1 MAYLVKQKKVCFI
14 FYHIVNSVLVCS
26 LQVFEM
32 LVESSVKTF
41 LKERSNK
48 RLTLNIFQIVAGHS
62 YTFLVSVETHLGE
75 VSENKTVTI
84 TRKAA
89 QQALLVDLG
98 TDIEDWD
105 PTRDI
110 FLRARVQKSDCVNF
124 DLDGIEVCNS
134 ALNVF
139 LCWHQP
145 DLPS

>member
-1 MAYLVKQKKVCFI
+1 MTC
-14 FYHIVNSVLVCS
+14 
-26 LQVFEM
+26 
-32 LVESSVKTF
+32 
-41 LKERSNK
+41 
-48 RLTLNIFQIVAGHS
+48 NIFQIVAGHS

-139 LCWHQP
+139 LCRHQP